1 MVHTYNLKSLYTV
14 FLHGIKFIEYRMGIN
29 FDKDL
34 SSVEQNNYA
43 TKNVDTCI
51 AYDLDAWPRNST
63 KKILL

>member
-1 MVHTYNLKSLYTV
+1 
-14 FLHGIKFIEYRMGIN
+14 MGIN